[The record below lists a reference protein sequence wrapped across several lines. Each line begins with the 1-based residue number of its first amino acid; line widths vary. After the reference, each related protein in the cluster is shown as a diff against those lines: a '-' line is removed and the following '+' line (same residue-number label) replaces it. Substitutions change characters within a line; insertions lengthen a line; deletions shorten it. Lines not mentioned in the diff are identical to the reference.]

1 VSLTLSAHT
10 SRLGPLSVST
20 HRTPVT
26 FSPLALTATLGSPAA
41 LGAALVGRYG
51 AEALAQSAALVGS
64 LQLLGNPTRLLRSV
78 GAGLSDALSLPLRG
92 LTEGPRQFVAG
103 LGAGGT
109 SLLMHVSH
117 GALTCRG
124 SRLTCSVSNART
136 RSRNRS
142 PTHSLTRSLAHTPTR
157 ACTDSLTHALTG
169 ARPRTRA
176 RARARTLPLPLTL
189 PLTLTGAL
197 TSVSDFTSAVAAN
210 LGVEAGAPQSLPP
223 PPPPGK
229 RRHTTP
235 SY

>member
-1 VSLTLSAHT
+1 M
-10 SRLGPLSVST
+10 ST

-41 LGAALVGRYG
+41 LGAALLGRYG

-117 GALTCRG
+117 GALT
-124 SRLTCSVSNART
+124 SVSNACI
-136 RSRNRS
+136 
-142 PTHSLTRSLAHTPTR
+142 SLTYSLAHTLN
-157 ACTDSLTHALTG
+157 SLTHPLAH
-169 ARPRTRA
+169 PRTHRRA
-176 RARARTLPLPLTL
+176 HLRLRLHLRRRRQPRRRGGCA
-189 PLTLTGAL
+189 
-197 TSVSDFTSAVAAN
+197 AVAAAAAA
-210 LGVEAGAPQSLPP
+210 LRQAKAHDPLVRLWTAGDRLTARRLGAP
-223 PPPPGK
+223 PGLT
-229 RRHTTP
+229 RLAVLGLRP
-235 SY
+235 SP

>member
-1 VSLTLSAHT
+1 M
-10 SRLGPLSVST
+10 ST

-41 LGAALVGRYG
+41 LGAALLGRYG

-117 GALTCRG
+117 GALT
-124 SRLTCSVSNART
+124 SVSNACI
-136 RSRNRS
+136 
-142 PTHSLTRSLAHTPTR
+142 SLTYSLAHTLN
-157 ACTDSLTHALTG
+157 SLTHPLAH
-169 ARPRTRA
+169 PRTHLLMHSLAHPRTHRRA
-176 RARARTLPLPLTL
+176 HLRLRLHLRRRRQPRRRGRRRATHTAAAAAVRQAPAHAALVRLRTTGGRLPARRLRA
-189 PLTLTGAL
+189 
-197 TSVSDFTSAVAAN
+197 
-210 LGVEAGAPQSLPP
+210 
-223 PPPPGK
+223 PPGLT
-229 RRHTTP
+229 RLAVLGLRP
-235 SY
+235 SP

>member
-1 VSLTLSAHT
+1 M
-10 SRLGPLSVST
+10 ST

-41 LGAALVGRYG
+41 LGAALLGRYG

-117 GALTCRG
+117 GAPA
-124 SRLTCSVSNART
+124 SISNART
-136 RSRNRS
+136 RSRVGLLTH
-142 PTHSLTRSLAHTPTR
+142 PLATHSP
-157 ACTDSLTHALTG
+157 C
-169 ARPRTRA
+169 
-176 RARARTLPLPLTL
+176 
-189 PLTLTGAL
+189 
-197 TSVSDFTSAVAAN
+197 
-210 LGVEAGAPQSLPP
+210 VE
-223 PPPPGK
+223 
-229 RRHTTP
+229 
-235 SY
+235 